1 MPLRRRLKRKGRRR
15 WLATRW
21 LLRGLGLLVLLLV
34 LPSLYACVS
43 SAPPPAV
50 TLPGLPAGVSPPIPL
65 YVVDWGYHSA
75 IIVPQ
80 PAGWELGPPGEETAP
95 FLEYAWGD
103 RRFYMESNVWPHS
116 VLATLFLPT
125 RAVTYVDGWPR
136 PPALDDRPRGLYTR
150 GITVEQWAALL
161 QELERWIPRDG
172 AGANGVRP
180 PAFPAVKGYDGR
192 FYPGYGTYFWWMD
205 CNRWTVER
213 LQAAGLAGS
222 GRGVVLSGQIAPRLL
237 GFTKVGR

>member
-1 MPLRRRLKRKGRRR
+1 V
-15 WLATRW
+15 TRW
-21 LLRGLGLLVLLLV
+21 LLRGLGLLLLLAI

-50 TLPGLPAGVSPPIPL
+50 TLPGPPPASASPTVPL
-65 YVVDWGYHSA
+65 YVADWGYHSA

-103 RRFYMESNVWPHS
+103 RRFYMENNFWPHS
-116 VLATLFLPT
+116 VFATLFLPT
-125 RAVTYVDGWPR
+125 RTVTYVDGWPGA
-136 PPALDDRPRGLYTR
+136 PAMDDKPRALYTR
-150 GITVEQWAALL
+150 GITVEQWATLL
-161 QELERWIPRDG
+161 QELERWIPRD
-172 AGANGVRP
+172 AAGVRP
-180 PAFPAVKGYDGR
+180 PAFPAVKGYEGR

-222 GRGVVLSGQIAPRLL
+222 GRGVVFSGQIAPRLR
-237 GFTKVGR
+237 GFTRVTPLGDPAPIR